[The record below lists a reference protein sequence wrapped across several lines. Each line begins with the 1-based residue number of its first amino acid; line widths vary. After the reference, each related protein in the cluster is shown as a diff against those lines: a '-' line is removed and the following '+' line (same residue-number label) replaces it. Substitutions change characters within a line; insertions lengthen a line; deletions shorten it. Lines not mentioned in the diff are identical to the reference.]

1 VGPPFRLISRFQRLK
16 TWKGYTLSWGVAQA
30 FSSHALGALSLK
42 IFAIFVCLF
51 ALREGAALLRAFSA
65 TNLHLPLTWGVA
77 PGYRISRLWR
87 FDSNAFG

>member
-1 VGPPFRLISRFQRLK
+1 MGPPFRLISRFQRF
-16 TWKGYTLSWGVAQA
+16 QR
-30 FSSHALGALSLK
+30 FPGALPRLFHHTPLALELK